1 MPQPFEQTILKECII
16 VSKEIG
22 DKFILAK
29 NRDRAYKPKLEIV
42 HEIVNGVEIA
52 YLHDM
57 ITDWSEGLNEFGIG
71 AVNSALLV
79 GHDEVEKKLVKKKG
93 KPGPDGDK
101 MRNIISQKT
110 LKEALKSCL
119 TYTGSSKLSL
129 KGHTFISSPKHMVS
143 VESTSMHKPDVKLH
157 NTEHPIVRTN
167 HGHMFTD
174 AGYTHGEKYLSS
186 KMRKISAEK
195 TVDKVSDWTE
205 IAQAMR
211 KEFFPKESQLNMR
224 RQSDS
229 MFTSSQTIMNLTD
242 RILEVEYFESKV
254 EQFVGINN
262 KLPKGYTPKIEIRVK
277 KLS

>member
-1 MPQPFEQTILKECII
+1 MSKQLVECII
-16 VSKEIG
+16 VSKEIN

-42 HEIVNGVEIA
+42 HTIIDGIEVA

-57 ITDWSEGLNEFGIG
+57 ITDWSEGMNQNGIG
-71 AVNSALLV
+71 VVNAALLV
-79 GHDEVEKKLVKKKG
+79 GADEAEKKLVKKVG

-101 MRNIISQKT
+101 MRNIIKQPT
-110 LKEALKSCL
+110 LKDALKACL
-119 TYTGSSKLSL
+119 TYKGKSTLSL
-129 KGHTFISSPKHMVS
+129 KGHTFISSAKHMIS
-143 VESTSMHKPDVKLH
+143 VESTSKHKPDVKLH
-157 NTEHPIVRTN
+157 NTEHPVVRTN

-195 TVDKVSDWTE
+195 SVDKVSDWTE
-205 IAQAMR
+205 IAAAMR

-254 EQFVGINN
+254 ESFEGVRNE
-262 KLPKGYTPKIEIRVK
+262 LPEGYVPKIQIRVK
-277 KLS
+277 KLP